1 MFLEFWQTEEIDYS
15 TVFVFYFCFCTFV
28 FVYMFLA
35 NRGDWLQ
42 ASLGKLG
49 LCLPWLYLYLCIC
62 ILFVCFV
69 FFSKQRRCWLQASL
83 EKIGS
88 LPPPGNREGWKPGWM
103 HPSLPLKTE
112 YNHPTTANRV
122 FFCKIFGLG
131 RHMQTLE
138 CKFLPKSKPCIFVNC
153 LMGSRRLWPATHG
166 KNWQND
172 ENRMWKSNFVIK
184 FPAERTERNQLIC
197 VVASACFLG
206 HYCDIYGPS

>member
-1 MFLEFWQTEEIDYS
+1 
-15 TVFVFYFCFCTFV
+15 
-28 FVYMFLA
+28 MFLA

-42 ASLGKLG
+42 ASLGKLD
-49 LCLPWLYLYLCIC
+49 LCLPWLYLYLCICVFVYLCIC

-88 LPPPGNREGWKPGWM
+88 LPPPGNREGWMAG
-103 HPSLPLKTE
+103 SLAGCTQVCLSKLNITIQPLQIE
-112 YNHPTTANRV
+112 F

-184 FPAERTERNQLIC
+184 FPAERTSERNQLIC